1 MIPRLDSI
9 PANFG
14 VIPSGLAELC
24 VSIKTLSMLELCLPN
39 LKYFTEVC
47 EDKEQERLE
56 TLSSFL
62 TGSQQQW
69 KLEPGE
75 MKQHNPGIRGAT
87 LSPVTSAGK

>member
-1 MIPRLDSI
+1 MIPRLFST

-24 VSIKTLSMLELCLPN
+24 ISIKTLSMLELYLPN
-39 LKYFTEVC
+39 LKYFTDVC
-47 EDKEQERLE
+47 EDKEQDRLE
-56 TLSSFL
+56 TLSPFQ
-62 TGSQQQW
+62 TVSQQQW

-75 MKQHNPGIRGAT
+75 MKQHNPDIRGAT